1 MDSNDIERYLQM
13 VGEELEAM
21 GTHGKIL
28 LLGGA
33 VMLLFIGNRD
43 TTRDID
49 ASFEDGAQDIR
60 EAIVQVAVNEGLSD
74 DWLNDGAKGFLYSE
88 PPVTLWRSYHGL
100 EVYIPSLEYLL
111 AMKVIA
117 GRRRDIGDAKALIEH
132 LGLQSPRK
140 VLDILEEYIP
150 DQYLT

>member
-1 MDSNDIERYLQM
+1 
-13 VGEELEAM
+13 M

-88 PPVTLWRSYHGL
+88 PPVTLWRSYQGL

-111 AMKVIA
+111 AMKVVA

-150 DQYLT
+150 DQYLTAKTKYIVMDLFS